1 MLNISKHHSNLI
13 PLVALRWPAMR
24 LRILQRKLVFLR
36 HTLYPRKITIYVS
49 VFESLWEKGTAS
61 SASSWKVF
69 MALTSSDNGQCPL
82 SLKDIRE
89 ALEERDR
96 KYIWE
101 QVSTRDILASLS
113 PDINWLRLWDDARD
127 YGLPGAKAL
136 EAKLRILTTPKF
148 ENYSCHICGH
158 KPDSKQSPAVHIAS
172 IHLGCSANHLR
183 DLLLDPCEETFTLA
197 ASLRTS
203 HK

>member
-1 MLNISKHHSNLI
+1 MS
-13 PLVALRWPAMR
+13 A
-24 LRILQRKLVFLR
+24 
-36 HTLYPRKITIYVS
+36 
-49 VFESLWEKGTAS
+49 SLSHYGKRAQSPCSSS
-61 SASSWKVF
+61 SASSWRVF
-69 MALTSSDNGQCPL
+69 MALTIQKVSSKSSDNGQCPP

-89 ALEERDR
+89 ALKERDH

-101 QVSTRDILASLS
+101 QVSTRDSLASLP
-113 PDINWLRLWDDARD
+113 PDINWLRLWNDARD

-158 KPDSKQSPAVHIAS
+158 KPDSKQSPAVHIAI

-203 HK
+203 LPAS